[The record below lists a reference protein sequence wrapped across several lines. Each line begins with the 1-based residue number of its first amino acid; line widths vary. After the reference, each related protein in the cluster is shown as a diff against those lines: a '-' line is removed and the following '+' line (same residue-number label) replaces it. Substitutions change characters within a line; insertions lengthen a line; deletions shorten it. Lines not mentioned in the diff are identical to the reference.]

1 MLNNISHADF
11 LSLFAVSVAFN
22 FAYIIKD
29 SEHNRGDGNE
39 KKGFFCFIRVWH
51 KSFIRQFEKCL
62 GRQISK
68 LSDTDRLVDFLLDG
82 KKEKEDNYYY
92 KLNQKIH
99 ETLDKILLMRQEI
112 KMRTTRIPEH
122 NHMFSICL
130 LLGLYGIFI
139 LFVAPLLLK
148 NDDIL
153 ENVFFFNTNIICIFF
168 LLLCIMWDDLH
179 RVKRGRRFRLKYFK
193 LLRPKRRTALA
204 IFARLFIYFVS
215 YVASR
220 CYIMKISADLFDV
233 TVYITIFICYS
244 AFIVYIVRAFLYG
257 WYIRVMFRLRYWYLI
272 HNRTLKRHL
281 KMFNDDAKIKELR
294 RQRLSMGAFNFDID
308 SNI

>member
-29 SEHNRGDGNE
+29 SEHNRGDGDE

-62 GRQISK
+62 SRQIRE
-68 LSDTDRLVDFLLDG
+68 LSDTDRMVDFLLDG

-99 ETLDKILLMRQEI
+99 ETLDEILLMKQKI
-112 KMRTTRIPEH
+112 KRCTKRIPEH
-122 NHMFSICL
+122 NHMFSVCL

-139 LFVAPLLLK
+139 LFVAPFLLK
-148 NDDIL
+148 NNDIL
-153 ENVFFFNTNIICIFF
+153 ENVFFFNTNIVCIFF
-168 LLLCIMWDDLH
+168 LLLCIIWDDLH
-179 RVKRGRRFRLKYFK
+179 RVKKGRKFRLKYFK
-193 LLRPKRRTALA
+193 VLRPKRRMALL
-204 IFARLFIYFVS
+204 IFAGLFFYFIS
-215 YVASR
+215 YVVSR
-220 CYIMKISADLFDV
+220 FYIMKISADLFDK

-244 AFIVYIVRAFLYG
+244 AFIVYIIRAFLYG
-257 WYIRVMFRLRYWYLI
+257 WWIRVIYRLRYSWLI
-272 HNRTLKRHL
+272 NNRTLKRHL
-281 KMFNDDAKIKELR
+281 KMFNDDDKIKKLR
-294 RQRLSMGAFNFDID
+294 KQRLSVGAFN
-308 SNI
+308 